1 MKRIF
6 GLIFVVSF
14 GICGTAGGAV
24 LFFGCSQS
32 QVEKGGGGKNLRIMK
47 IQTMTKKAQAI

>member
-6 GLIFVVSF
+6 GLIFVVLF

-24 LFFGCSQS
+24 LFSGCSQS
-32 QVEKGGGGKNLRIMK
+32 QVEKGGGGNLRIMK